1 MPPSLSPQ
9 KAGLILGFI
18 GVAIFG
24 ATLPMTRLALGGFS
38 PLFITFCRAVIA
50 TAAASAFLFYQGKR
64 WPTGHGLTLAA
75 IGLCL
80 VFGFPV
86 LSSIAMQTLPAS
98 HGGVIL
104 GLLPLLTSIFATIIE
119 GERPSPLFWA
129 CGLLGAALV
138 IAYSIRQ
145 SGFHPAAGDLWLL
158 AAAVSAGL
166 GYVLSARLSRILS
179 GWESISWAL
188 VVTLPLTL
196 IGSIATAG
204 SGIDNPGL
212 PALFGLAYLGLMSM
226 FGGFVFWNEGL
237 ARGGTARV
245 SQVQLLQT
253 FITLGFSTALLGEK
267 ITLETFVFATLVVL
281 TVWAARKARFS

>member
-1 MPPSLSPQ
+1 MSPSLSAQ
-9 KAGLILGFI
+9 KTGLILGFI

-24 ATLPMTRLALGGFS
+24 ATLPMTRLALAGFS
-38 PLFITFCRAVIA
+38 PLFITFGRAVIA
-50 TAAASAFLFYQGKR
+50 TIAAAGFLLYNGKR
-64 WPTGHGLTLAA
+64 WPKGHGATLMI
-75 IGLCL
+75 IGACL

-86 LSSIAMQTLPAS
+86 FSSIAMQTLPAH

-104 GLLPLLTSIFATIIE
+104 GLLPLLTSIFATIVE
-119 GERPSPLFWA
+119 GERPSPLFWL
-129 CGLLGAALV
+129 CGVIGALLV
-138 IAYSIRQ
+138 VAYSVRE

-158 AAAVSAGL
+158 AAATSASF

-188 VVTLPLTL
+188 VVTVPFTLAGTVLTA
-196 IGSIATAG
+196 S
-204 SGIDNPGL
+204 SGIHAPSTSAWAGL
-212 PALFGLAYLGLMSM
+212 FYLGLMSM

-253 FITLGFSTALLGEK
+253 FFTLGFSTAMLGEHV
-267 ITLETFVFATLVVL
+267 TLETVIFAVLVIL